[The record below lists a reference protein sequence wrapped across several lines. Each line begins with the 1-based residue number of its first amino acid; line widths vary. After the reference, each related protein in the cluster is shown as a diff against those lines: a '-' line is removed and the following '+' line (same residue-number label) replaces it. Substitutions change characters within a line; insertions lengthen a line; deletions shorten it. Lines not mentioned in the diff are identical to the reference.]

1 MKVKAVD
8 MQYLKYVSSFSK
20 RNTSEIDQVIKLFQ
34 ERKIE
39 RFDTARSI
47 IDNLSSGGKKK
58 QKAGLDK
65 LEFYNKEYISRQ
77 EQYIKKAT
85 PTPSNSYNVARG
97 KTKK

>member
-8 MQYLKYVSSFSK
+8 MQYLKYLSSFSK

-58 QKAGLDK
+58 QKAGNNISQDK
-65 LEFYNKEYISRQ
+65 DNTLRKPHPHRLILIMAREAK
-77 EQYIKKAT
+77 
-85 PTPSNSYNVARG
+85 PTS
-97 KTKK
+97 